1 MFFSNWKHT
10 LTFRLLSGHFFETR
24 ESNDRWILFILI
36 EERRRSLEMTSR
48 GQFPKDTGSQRDF
61 ISPVRDDVTRRN
73 RRRGWIGLE
82 GKFWL
87 KDGRVG
93 HRWDF
98 CQRVSRKI
106 ARLVKKLLLV
116 QAASFATYIFRT
128 RPSFSYFSLSFPLS
142 PRRHTIRF
150 PRDFL
155 VKTENSSDSSW
166 EGKSTRRENLSL
178 DSSRFFTA
186 FSFPTR
192 EILRQRW
199 LVVFAPAWNKWT
211 TREDVYSSRSTN
223 RPRIAILRVFPF

>member
-1 MFFSNWKHT
+1 
-10 LTFRLLSGHFFETR
+10 
-24 ESNDRWILFILI
+24 
-36 EERRRSLEMTSR
+36 MTSR

-116 QAASFATYIFRT
+116 EAASFATYIFRT

-142 PRRHTIRF
+142 PSYDPFSPRFSRENGKLVRLVVGGKKHETRESF
-150 PRDFL
+150 PRFL
-155 VKTENSSDSSW
+155 ALFHRVFVSH
-166 EGKSTRRENLSL
+166 
-178 DSSRFFTA
+178 SRN
-186 FSFPTR
+186 
-192 EILRQRW
+192 
-199 LVVFAPAWNKWT
+199 FAPRMA
-211 TREDVYSSRSTN
+211 RCFRASLE
-223 RPRIAILRVFPF
+223 